1 MNQSANLTTAAPKAG
16 GSSFSFKRLGKLLQL
31 DFAFHHRQWLQLL
44 IGGFLAAFMPVIV
57 SILSD
62 LLLFDMAW
70 RPDDFR
76 AIYIAC
82 LYCSFL
88 AVSLGVMISYNQRVN
103 APLSP
108 LYLQIPASATEKYI
122 SLLLLTLVLHII
134 TPLLGAIAWTVYML
148 IRALLDGSQVLEFY
162 SQILTDPLGYGN
174 KWQQKA
180 WAVSMMIAG
189 QLASYAT
196 YLYCIISARKPL
208 RAVLRFMGIG
218 FVIFVISVVGVGTL
232 MHLLDIG
239 KIDPDDTENYLVF
252 YLGNGD
258 ELSISL
264 LAMTIPVY
272 LYAFAMIWLGLRS
285 LRRKQVTA

>member
-1 MNQSANLTTAAPKAG
+1 MNQSANLTTAAPKMG
-16 GSSFSFKRLGKLLQL
+16 DSSFSFKRLGKLLRL
-31 DFAFHHRQWLQLL
+31 DFAFHHRQWIQIL

-57 SILSD
+57 LALSG
-62 LLLFDMAW
+62 LLFGTGWSAGEA
-70 RPDDFR
+70 RG
-76 AIYIAC
+76 IYLAC
-82 LYCSFL
+82 LYCSLL
-88 AVSLGVMISYNQRVN
+88 AVSLGVMISYNQRIN

-134 TPLLGAIAWTVYML
+134 TPLLGAIAWTIYML
-148 IRALLDGSQVLEFY
+148 IWALLDGSQVLALYLEV
-162 SQILTDPLGYGN
+162 LTNPLGYDN
-174 KWQQKA
+174 VSLQYA

-218 FVIFVISVVGVGTL
+218 FGIFVVSVLGVSML

-239 KIDPDDTENYLVF
+239 TISPDEAERYLVF

-264 LAMTIPVY
+264 LAMTIPLY
-272 LYAFAMIWLGLRS
+272 LYAFAMVWLGLLS

>member
-1 MNQSANLTTAAPKAG
+1 MNQSANLTTAAPKTG
-16 GSSFSFKRLGKLLQL
+16 DSSFSFKRLGQLLRL
-31 DFAFHHRQWLQLL
+31 DFAFHHRQWIQLL
-44 IGGFLAAFMPVIV
+44 IGGFLAASILVIV
-57 SILSD
+57 SALSG
-62 LLLFDMAW
+62 LLFGMGWSANEA
-70 RPDDFR
+70 RSL
-76 AIYIAC
+76 YLAC

-88 AVSLGVMISYNQRVN
+88 AVSLGAMISYNQRVN
-103 APLSP
+103 ASLSP

-148 IRALLDGSQVLEFY
+148 IWALLEGSQVLALY
-162 SQILTDPLGYGN
+162 PQILTNPLRYDN
-174 KWQQKA
+174 ESLQYA
-180 WAVSMMIAG
+180 WAVSLMIG
-189 QLASYAT
+189 MQLAGYAT

-218 FVIFVISVVGVGTL
+218 FLIFVVSVIGVSIL
-232 MHLLDIG
+232 KNLLDIG
-239 KIDPDDTENYLVF
+239 NIDADQTERYVVL

-264 LAMTIPVY
+264 LAMTIPFY
-272 LYAFAMIWLGLRS
+272 LYAFAMVWLGLRS

>member
-1 MNQSANLTTAAPKAG
+1 MNQSANLTTAAPKTG
-16 GSSFSFKRLGKLLQL
+16 GSSFSFNRIGKLLRL
-31 DFAFHHRQWLQLL
+31 DFAFHHRQWIQIL
-44 IGGFLAAFMPVIV
+44 IGGFLAASIPVIV
-57 SILSD
+57 LALSG
-62 LLLFDMAW
+62 LLFGTGWSANEA
-70 RPDDFR
+70 RS
-76 AIYIAC
+76 IYLAC

-88 AVSLGVMISYNQRVN
+88 AVSLGVMISYNQRIN

-148 IRALLDGSQVLEFY
+148 LWALVDGSQVLALY
-162 SQILTDPLGYGN
+162 SQALTDPLGYDNASLQYG
-174 KWQQKA
+174 W
-180 WAVSMMIAG
+180 SISLMIAM
-189 QLASYAT
+189 QLAGYAT

-218 FVIFVISVVGVGTL
+218 FLIFVISILGVSML

-239 KIDPDDTENYLVF
+239 SIRPDDTLRYLVF

-264 LAMTIPVY
+264 LAMSIPVY
-272 LYAFAMIWLGLRS
+272 LYAFAMVWLGLRS

>member
-1 MNQSANLTTAAPKAG
+1 MNQSANLTTAAPKTG
-16 GSSFSFKRLGKLLQL
+16 GSSFSFKRLGQLLRL
-31 DFAFHHRQWLQLL
+31 DFAFHHRQWIQIL
-44 IGGFLAAFMPVIV
+44 IGGFLAASIPVIV
-57 SILSD
+57 SVLSD
-62 LLLFDMAW
+62 LLFGMGWSAGG
-70 RPDDFR
+70 FR
-76 AIYIAC
+76 AVYFAC
-82 LYCSFL
+82 QYCSFL

-122 SLLLLTLVLHII
+122 SLLLLTLVMHII

-148 IRALLDGSQVLEFY
+148 IWALLEGSQVLALY
-162 SQILTDPLGYGN
+162 PQILTNPLGYDSESL
-174 KWQQKA
+174 QYA
-180 WAVSMMIAG
+180 WAVSLMIG
-189 QLASYAT
+189 MQLAGYAT

-218 FVIFVISVVGVGTL
+218 FGIFVVSVLGISIL
-232 MHLLDIG
+232 KNLLDIG
-239 KIDPDDTENYLVF
+239 NIDADQTEHYVVF

-264 LAMTIPVY
+264 LAMTIPFY
-272 LYAFAMIWLGLRS
+272 LYAFAMVWLGLRS

>member
-1 MNQSANLTTAAPKAG
+1 MNQSANLTTAAPKTG
-16 GSSFSFKRLGKLLQL
+16 VSSFSFKRLGQLLKL
-31 DFAFHHRQWLQLL
+31 DFAFHHRQWLQIL
-44 IGGFLAAFMPVIV
+44 IGGFLAASIPVIV
-57 SILSD
+57 SVLSA
-62 LLLFDMAW
+62 LLFGMGWSAGG
-70 RPDDFR
+70 FR
-76 AIYIAC
+76 AVYFAC
-82 LYCSFL
+82 QYCSFL

-108 LYLQIPASATEKYI
+108 LYLQIPASATEKYV

-148 IRALLDGSQVLEFY
+148 IWALMEGSQVLALY
-162 SQILTDPLGYGN
+162 PQILTNPLRYDN
-174 KWQQKA
+174 ESLQYA
-180 WAVSMMIAG
+180 WAVSLMIG
-189 QLASYAT
+189 MQLAGYAT

-218 FVIFVISVVGVGTL
+218 FLIFVVSVIGVSIL
-232 MHLLDIG
+232 KNLLDIG
-239 KIDPDDTENYLVF
+239 NIDADQTERYVVL

-264 LAMTIPVY
+264 FAMTIPFY
-272 LYAFAMIWLGLRS
+272 LYAFVMVWLGLRS

>member
-1 MNQSANLTTAAPKAG
+1 MNQSANLTTAAPKTG
-16 GSSFSFKRLGKLLQL
+16 GSSFSFKRLGKLLRL
-31 DFAFHHRQWLQLL
+31 DFAFHHRQWIQIL
-44 IGGFLAAFMPVIV
+44 IGGFLAASIPVIV
-57 SILSD
+57 SALSG
-62 LLLFDMAW
+62 LFFGTGWSAGEA
-70 RPDDFR
+70 RG
-76 AIYIAC
+76 IYLAC
-82 LYCSFL
+82 LYGSFL

-134 TPLLGAIAWTVYML
+134 TPLLGAVAWTVYML
-148 IRALLDGSQVLEFY
+148 IWALVDGSQVLALY
-162 SQILTDPLGYGN
+162 SEALTDPLNYDNTLLQYG
-174 KWQQKA
+174 W
-180 WAVSMMIAG
+180 SLSLMIAM
-189 QLASYAT
+189 QLAGYAT

-218 FVIFVISVVGVGTL
+218 FVIFIVSVLGVSML

-239 KIDPDDTENYLVF
+239 SIRPDDTLRYLVF

-264 LAMTIPVY
+264 LALTIPIY
-272 LYAFAMIWLGLRS
+272 LYAFAMVWLGLRS

>member
-1 MNQSANLTTAAPKAG
+1 MNQSANLTTAAPKTG
-16 GSSFSFKRLGKLLQL
+16 VSSFSFKRLGQLLKL
-31 DFAFHHRQWLQLL
+31 DFAFHHRQWIQIL
-44 IGGFLAAFMPVIV
+44 IGGFLAASIPVIV
-57 SILSD
+57 SVLSA
-62 LLLFDMAW
+62 LLFGMGWSAG
-70 RPDDFR
+70 DFR
-76 AIYIAC
+76 AVYFAC
-82 LYCSFL
+82 QYCSFL
-88 AVSLGVMISYNQRVN
+88 AVSLGVMISYNKRVN

-148 IRALLDGSQVLEFY
+148 IWALMEGSQVLALY
-162 SQILTDPLGYGN
+162 PQILTNPLGYDN
-174 KWQQKA
+174 ESLQYA
-180 WAVSMMIAG
+180 WAVSLMIG
-189 QLASYAT
+189 MQLAGYAT
-196 YLYCIISARKPL
+196 YLFCIISARKPL

-218 FVIFVISVVGVGTL
+218 FGIFVVSMLGVSML

-239 KIDPDDTENYLVF
+239 SISPDETERYLVF

-264 LAMTIPVY
+264 FALTIPFY
-272 LYAFAMIWLGLRS
+272 LYAFAMVWLGLRS

>member
-1 MNQSANLTTAAPKAG
+1 MNQSANLTTAAPKTG
-16 GSSFSFKRLGKLLQL
+16 DSSFSFKRLGKLLRL
-31 DFAFHHRQWLQLL
+31 DFAFHHRQWLQIL
-44 IGGFLAAFMPVIV
+44 IGGFLAASIPVIV
-57 SILSD
+57 LALSG
-62 LLLFDMAW
+62 LLFGTGWSANEA
-70 RPDDFR
+70 RS
-76 AIYIAC
+76 IYLAC

-88 AVSLGVMISYNQRVN
+88 AVSLGVMISYNQRIN

-148 IRALLDGSQVLEFY
+148 LWALVDGSQVLALY
-162 SQILTDPLGYGN
+162 SQALTDPLGYDNASLQYG
-174 KWQQKA
+174 W
-180 WAVSMMIAG
+180 SISLMIAM
-189 QLASYAT
+189 QLAGYAT

-218 FVIFVISVVGVGTL
+218 FLIFVISILGVSML

-239 KIDPDDTENYLVF
+239 TISPDEAERYLVF

>member
-1 MNQSANLTTAAPKAG
+1 MNQSANLTTAAPKTG
-16 GSSFSFKRLGKLLQL
+16 GSSFSFKRLGKLLRL
-31 DFAFHHRQWLQLL
+31 DFAFHHRQWIQIL

-57 SILSD
+57 LALSG
-62 LLLFDMAW
+62 LLFGTGWSAGEA
-70 RPDDFR
+70 RG
-76 AIYIAC
+76 IYLAC
-82 LYCSFL
+82 LYCSLL
-88 AVSLGVMISYNQRVN
+88 AVSLGVMISYNQRIN

-134 TPLLGAIAWTVYML
+134 TPLLGAIAWTIYML
-148 IRALLDGSQVLEFY
+148 IWALLDGSQVLALYLEV
-162 SQILTDPLGYGN
+162 LTNPLGYDN
-174 KWQQKA
+174 VSLQYA

-218 FVIFVISVVGVGTL
+218 FGIFVVSVLGVSML

-239 KIDPDDTENYLVF
+239 TISPDEAERYLVF

-264 LAMTIPVY
+264 LAMTIPLY
-272 LYAFAMIWLGLRS
+272 LYAFAMVWLGLRS

>member
-1 MNQSANLTTAAPKAG
+1 MNQSANLTTAAPKTG
-16 GSSFSFKRLGKLLQL
+16 GSSFSFKRLGKLLRL
-31 DFAFHHRQWLQLL
+31 DFAFHHRQWIQIL
-44 IGGFLAAFMPVIV
+44 IGGFLAASIPVIV
-57 SILSD
+57 SALSG
-62 LLLFDMAW
+62 LFFGTGWSAGEA
-70 RPDDFR
+70 RG
-76 AIYIAC
+76 IYLAC
-82 LYCSFL
+82 LYGSFL

-134 TPLLGAIAWTVYML
+134 TPLLGAVAWTVYML
-148 IRALLDGSQVLEFY
+148 IWALVDGSQVLALY
-162 SQILTDPLGYGN
+162 SEVLTDPLDYDNTLLQYG
-174 KWQQKA
+174 W
-180 WAVSMMIAG
+180 SISLMIAM
-189 QLASYAT
+189 QLAGYAT

-218 FVIFVISVVGVGTL
+218 FLIFVVSVLGVSML
-232 MHLLDIG
+232 MHLLDIAT
-239 KIDPDDTENYLVF
+239 IRPDDTLRYLVF

-264 LAMTIPVY
+264 LALTIPIY
-272 LYAFAMIWLGLRS
+272 LYAFAMVWLGLRS

>member
-1 MNQSANLTTAAPKAG
+1 MNQSANLTTAAPKTG
-16 GSSFSFKRLGKLLQL
+16 VSSFSFKRLGKLLRL
-31 DFAFHHRQWLQLL
+31 DFAFHHRQWLQIL
-44 IGGFLAAFMPVIV
+44 IGGFLAASIPVIV
-57 SILSD
+57 SALSG
-62 LLLFDMAW
+62 LFFGTGWSAGEA
-70 RPDDFR
+70 RG
-76 AIYIAC
+76 IYLAC
-82 LYCSFL
+82 LYGSFL

-134 TPLLGAIAWTVYML
+134 TPLLGAVAWTVYML
-148 IRALLDGSQVLEFY
+148 IWALVDGSQVLALY
-162 SQILTDPLGYGN
+162 SEVLTDPLDYDNTLLQYG
-174 KWQQKA
+174 W
-180 WAVSMMIAG
+180 SISLMIAM
-189 QLASYAT
+189 QLAGYAT

-218 FVIFVISVVGVGTL
+218 FLIFVVSVLGVSML

-239 KIDPDDTENYLVF
+239 TIRPDDTLRYLVF

-264 LAMTIPVY
+264 LVMTIPIY
-272 LYAFAMIWLGLRS
+272 LYAFAMVWLGLRS

>member
-1 MNQSANLTTAAPKAG
+1 MNQSANLTTAAPKVG
-16 GSSFSFKRLGKLLQL
+16 GSSFSFKRLGKLLRL
-31 DFAFHHRQWLQLL
+31 DFAFHHRQWIQIL

-57 SILSD
+57 SVLNV
-62 LLLFDMAW
+62 LLFEMGWSAGE
-70 RPDDFR
+70 FR
-76 AIYIAC
+76 TVYIAC
-82 LYCSFL
+82 LYCSLL

-134 TPLLGAIAWTVYML
+134 TPILGVIAWTIYML
-148 IRALLDGSQVLEFY
+148 IRALLDGGQVLEFY
-162 SQILTDPLGYGN
+162 SQILTDPIGYGN
-174 KWQQKA
+174 QWQQYT

-196 YLYCIISARKPL
+196 YLYCIISARKHL

-232 MHLLDIG
+232 MHVLDIG
-239 KIDPDDTENYLVF
+239 NIDADETENYLVF

-264 LAMTIPVY
+264 LAMSIPVY
-272 LYAFAMIWLGLRS
+272 LYAFVMIWLGLRS

>member
-1 MNQSANLTTAAPKAG
+1 MNQSANLTTAAPKTG
-16 GSSFSFKRLGKLLQL
+16 VSSFSFKRLGKLLKL
-31 DFAFHHRQWLQLL
+31 DFAFHHRQWIQIL

-57 SILSD
+57 SALSG
-62 LLLFDMAW
+62 LLFGVGWSANEA
-70 RPDDFR
+70 RV
-76 AIYIAC
+76 IYLAC
-82 LYCSFL
+82 LHCSFL
-88 AVSLGVMISYNQRVN
+88 AVSLGVMISYNQRIN

-122 SLLLLTLVLHII
+122 SLLLLTLVMHII

-148 IRALLDGSQVLEFY
+148 IWALVDGSQVLALY
-162 SQILTDPLGYGN
+162 SEVLRDPLNYDNTLLQYG
-174 KWQQKA
+174 WSLSLMI
-180 WAVSMMIAG
+180 SM
-189 QLASYAT
+189 QLAGYAT

-218 FVIFVISVVGVGTL
+218 FLIFVVSVLGVSML

-239 KIDPDDTENYLVF
+239 TIRPDDTLRYLVF

-264 LAMTIPVY
+264 LALTIPIY

>member
-1 MNQSANLTTAAPKAG
+1 MNQSANLMTAAPKTG
-16 GSSFSFKRLGKLLQL
+16 GSSFSFKRLGKLLRL
-31 DFAFHHRQWLQLL
+31 DFAFHHRQWLQIL

-57 SILSD
+57 SVLSD

-264 LAMTIPVY
+264 LAMSIPVY

>member
-1 MNQSANLTTAAPKAG
+1 MNQSANLTTAAPKTG
-16 GSSFSFKRLGKLLQL
+16 DSSFSFKRLGQLLRL
-31 DFAFHHRQWLQLL
+31 DFAFHHRQWLQIL
-44 IGGFLAAFMPVIV
+44 IGGFLAASIPVIV
-57 SILSD
+57 SVLSA
-62 LLLFDMAW
+62 LLFGMGWSAGG
-70 RPDDFR
+70 FR
-76 AIYIAC
+76 AVYFAC
-82 LYCSFL
+82 QYCSFL

-108 LYLQIPASATEKYI
+108 LYLQIPASATEKYV
-122 SLLLLTLVLHII
+122 SLLLLTLVLPII
-134 TPLLGAIAWTVYML
+134 TPILGVIAWTIYML
-148 IRALLDGSQVLEFY
+148 IWALIDGSQVLALYPE
-162 SQILTDPLGYGN
+162 ILTEPLGYN
-174 KWQQKA
+174 N
-180 WAVSMMIAG
+180 VSLQYGWSISLMIAM
-189 QLASYAT
+189 QLAGYAT

-218 FVIFVISVVGVGTL
+218 FLIFVVSVLGVSML

-239 KIDPDDTENYLVF
+239 TIGPDETENYLVL

-272 LYAFAMIWLGLRS
+272 LYAFAMVWLGLRS

>member
-1 MNQSANLTTAAPKAG
+1 MNQSANLTTAAPKTG
-16 GSSFSFKRLGKLLQL
+16 DSSFSFKRLGQLLKL
-31 DFAFHHRQWLQLL
+31 DFAFHHRQWIQIL
-44 IGGFLAAFMPVIV
+44 IGGFLAASIPVVV
-57 SILSD
+57 SALSG
-62 LLLFDMAW
+62 LLFGMAW
-70 RPDDFR
+70 SANEARSL
-76 AIYIAC
+76 YLAC

-122 SLLLLTLVLHII
+122 SLLLLTLALQII
-134 TPLLGAIAWTVYML
+134 TPFLGAVAWTVYML
-148 IRALLDGSQVLEFY
+148 IWALVDGSQVLALY
-162 SQILTDPLGYGN
+162 SEVLTDPLDYDNTPLQYG
-174 KWQQKA
+174 W
-180 WAVSMMIAG
+180 SMSLMIAM
-189 QLASYAT
+189 QLAGYAT

-218 FVIFVISVVGVGTL
+218 FLIFVVSVLGVSTL

-239 KIDPDDTENYLVF
+239 TIGPDETLRYLVL

-272 LYAFAMIWLGLRS
+272 LYAFVMVWLGLRS

>member
-1 MNQSANLTTAAPKAG
+1 MNQSANLTTATPKTG
-16 GSSFSFKRLGKLLQL
+16 VSSFSFKRLGQLLKL
-31 DFAFHHRQWLQLL
+31 DFAFHHRQWLQIL
-44 IGGFLAAFMPVIV
+44 IGGFLAASIPVIV
-57 SILSD
+57 SVLSA
-62 LLLFDMAW
+62 LLFGMGWSAGG
-70 RPDDFR
+70 FR
-76 AIYIAC
+76 AVYFAC
-82 LYCSFL
+82 QYCSFL

-148 IRALLDGSQVLEFY
+148 IWALLEGSQVLALY
-162 SQILTDPLGYGN
+162 PQILTNPLRYDN
-174 KWQQKA
+174 ESLQYA
-180 WAVSMMIAG
+180 WAVSLMIG
-189 QLASYAT
+189 MQLAGYAT

-218 FVIFVISVVGVGTL
+218 FLIFVVSVIGVSIL
-232 MHLLDIG
+232 KNLLDIG
-239 KIDPDDTENYLVF
+239 NIDADQTERYVVL

-264 LAMTIPVY
+264 LAMTIPFY
-272 LYAFAMIWLGLRS
+272 LYAFAMVWLGLRS

>member
-1 MNQSANLTTAAPKAG
+1 MNQSANLTTAAPKTDV
-16 GSSFSFKRLGKLLQL
+16 SSFSFKRLGQLLKL
-31 DFAFHHRQWLQLL
+31 DFAFHHRQWLHILL
-44 IGGFLAAFMPVIV
+44 GGFLAASIPVIV
-57 SILSD
+57 SVLSD
-62 LLLFDMAW
+62 LLFGMGW
-70 RPDDFR
+70 SEGEFR
-76 AIYIAC
+76 AIYITC
-82 LYCSFL
+82 LYSSFL
-88 AVSLGVMISYNQRVN
+88 AVFLGVMISYNKRVN

-148 IRALLDGSQVLEFY
+148 IWALLEGSQVLALY
-162 SQILTDPLGYGN
+162 SQILTNPLGYDN
-174 KWQQKA
+174 ESLQYA
-180 WAVSMMIAG
+180 WAVSLMIG
-189 QLASYAT
+189 MQLAGYAT

-208 RAVLRFMGIG
+208 RAVLRFLGIG
-218 FVIFVISVVGVGTL
+218 FGIFVVSVLVVSMM

-239 KIDPDDTENYLVF
+239 TISPDETKRYLVV

-264 LAMTIPVY
+264 FAMTIPLY
-272 LYAFAMIWLGLRS
+272 LYAFAMVWLGLRS